1 MESLARKNL
10 VGAKAALTTISR
22 TFTPLVTDLGVGS
35 GKSDPERLNN
45 SRSPSKIE
53 ILKRE

>member
-1 MESLARKNL
+1 MESLTGKNL

-35 GKSDPERLNN
+35 GKSDPERLNKF
-45 SRSPSKIE
+45 KIA
-53 ILKRE
+53 LQD